1 MEGII
6 KLRRELVEAY
16 KAAVQLKGEAHGA
29 DQNKITDL
37 LDEMEEKN
45 RIAHEG
51 TTLTHLPLSE
61 LALLNDL

>member
-1 MEGII
+1 MNEQDIT
-6 KLRRELVEAY
+6 RAV
-16 KAAVQLKGEAHGA
+16 KAVLE
-29 DQNKITDL
+29 
-37 LDEMEEKN
+37 EMEEKN